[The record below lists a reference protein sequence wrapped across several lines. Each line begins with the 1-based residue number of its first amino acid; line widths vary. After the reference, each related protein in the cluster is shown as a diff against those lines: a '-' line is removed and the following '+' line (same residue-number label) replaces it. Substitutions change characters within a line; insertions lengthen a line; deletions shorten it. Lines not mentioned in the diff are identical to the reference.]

1 MNTIWSKDV
10 TPENLVKLGFTE
22 HKTDEPFDSCWRFEN
37 DNFKLDVDCFGE
49 MQMARKC
56 SDGAETEY
64 IDLFCEDWVDVSRV
78 LDWIAD

>member
-1 MNTIWSKDV
+1 MNTIWSKEV
-10 TPENLVKLGFTE
+10 TSEKLVELGFIE
-22 HKTDEPFDSCWRFEN
+22 YKTDEPFDSSWTFEN

-49 MQMARKC
+49 MKMARKC

-64 IDLFCEDWVDVSRV
+64 INLFCEDYIDVLRV